1 MKQIK
6 KKVLL
11 ALCILA
17 CLFSLSACSKE
28 AEEASGLDAVTE
40 SNLKQQTVMLLE
52 ELTSLPSDQITMV
65 IDQNRAA
72 GMEAVAVGLEG
83 YADLTEDLGAYQ
95 SSDEGRI
102 KAVSGGYEVTVNA
115 VFEKRNC
122 EFVLNV
128 TEDLYNITSIN
139 FEPEYTMGE
148 NMAKAFMNMIM
159 GMGTVFVVLI
169 FISWLISCFKYINEF
184 EKKSKKKAETP
195 APAPAP
201 VQAAP
206 VQEENLTDDLELV
219 AVITAA
225 IAAAQGAAPAS
236 ANGLVVRSIRRVPGS
251 KWKKA

>member
-6 KKVLL
+6 KKVLFVR
-11 ALCILA
+11 CMLA

-28 AEEASGLDAVTE
+28 AEEASGLDPMME
-40 SNLKQQTVMLLE
+40 SGLKQQTIMLLE
-52 ELTSLPSDQITMV
+52 ELTSLPADQFTMV

-72 GMEAVAVGLEG
+72 GMEAVAVGLES
-83 YADLTEDLGAYQ
+83 YADLTDELGAYQ
-95 SSDEGRI
+95 SSDEGRV
-102 KAVSGGYEVTVNA
+102 KATDNGHEVTVNV

-122 EFVLNV
+122 EFKLDV
-128 TEDLYNITSIN
+128 TEDLYNITSIG
-139 FEPEYTMGE
+139 FEPEYTLGE
-148 NMAKAFMNMIM
+148 NMSKAFMNMIM
-159 GMGTVFVVLI
+159 GMGTVFIVLI

-184 EKKSKKKAETP
+184 EKKSKKTESP

-201 VQAAP
+201 VQAAAAP
-206 VQEENLTDDLELV
+206 AEENLTDDLELV

-225 IAAAQGAAPAS
+225 VAAAQGAQAS